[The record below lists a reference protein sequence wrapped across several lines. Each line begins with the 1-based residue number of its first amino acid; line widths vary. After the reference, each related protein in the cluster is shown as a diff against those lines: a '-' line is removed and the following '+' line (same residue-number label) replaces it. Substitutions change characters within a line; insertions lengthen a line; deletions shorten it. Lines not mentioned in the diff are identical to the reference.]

1 MEYENSVL
9 ELRDA
14 TEFEFQFMDRAMIT
28 KNEIVGEQLKCGRKI
43 KGEKFAKS
51 TKDNPI
57 HFKTPKL
64 RKGKYPKKVK

>member
-1 MEYENSVL
+1 MEFENSVL

-14 TEFEFQFMDRAMIT
+14 SEFEFQSMDRAMIG
-28 KNEIVGEQLKCGRKI
+28 KDEIIGKQLKCGRKI
-43 KGEKFAKS
+43 KWEKFAKS
-51 TKDNPI
+51 TQDNPI